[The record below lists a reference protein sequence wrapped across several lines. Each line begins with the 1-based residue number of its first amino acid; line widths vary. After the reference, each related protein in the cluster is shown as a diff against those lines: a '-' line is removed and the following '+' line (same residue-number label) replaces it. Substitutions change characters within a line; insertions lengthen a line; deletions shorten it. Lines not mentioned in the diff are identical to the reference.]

1 MPKVGKKHYPYT
13 HAGRR
18 AAKEAA
24 KKQGLKV
31 EYTESTY
38 ENISKLMFEVTK
50 KEAED
55 IARGIRAKHT
65 PDNATDSDKAG
76 ATAQALQ
83 YLMNVKIEDK
93 PKTPGAKKTPS
104 RIQRRSEAR
113 ARGRGIATAKHKEDM
128 RKLKDK

>member
-24 KKQGLKV
+24 KKKGKKV
-31 EYTESTY
+31 QYTESTY

-50 KEAED
+50 KEAEQTARD
-55 IARGIRAKHT
+55 IKARHMEGWR
-65 PDNATDSDKAG
+65 DRGEAG

-83 YLMNVKIEDK
+83 YLMNAKIEDWPKVKK
-93 PKTPGAKKTPS
+93 PKNK
-104 RIQRRSEAR
+104 
-113 ARGRGIATAKHKEDM
+113 
-128 RKLKDK
+128 

>member
-18 AAKEAA
+18 AAKESA

-38 ENISKLMFEVTK
+38 ESISKLLFEVTK
-50 KEAED
+50 KQAEET
-55 IARGIRAKHT
+55 ARGIKAKHLK
-65 PDNATDSDKAG
+65 DGEQG

-83 YLMNVKIEDK
+83 YLMNVPIEDW
-93 PKTPGAKKTPS
+93 PKVRKTKK
-104 RIQRRSEAR
+104 
-113 ARGRGIATAKHKEDM
+113 K
-128 RKLKDK
+128 

>member
-24 KKQGLKV
+24 KKKGKKV
-31 EYTESTY
+31 KYTESTY
-38 ENISKLMFEVTK
+38 NSMAKLMFEVTK
-50 KEAED
+50 KQAEQTARD
-55 IARGIRAKHT
+55 IKARHMKDGEQ
-65 PDNATDSDKAG
+65 G

-93 PKTPGAKKTPS
+93 PATAHGAKTALN
-104 RIQRRSEAR
+104 RIQRRSER
-113 ARGRGIATAKHKEDM
+113 
-128 RKLKDK
+128 